1 MKRRLREELQQ
12 RKPFASL
19 EEEVWLE
26 LQRTSSVAARWVTEA
41 LRPSGLSPSQ
51 FNVLR
56 ILRGARPERLAC
68 GTIGERMVA
77 HDPDL
82 TRLLDRL
89 QAAGLVDKS
98 RDERDRRAML
108 VSITRKGL
116 DVVERASRAVEERL
130 QGALGGLGARKLE
143 ALADLL
149 ELVRGAEA
157 DGPSSATWTRSPETI
172 STQEE
177 QHMETG
183 KDLIL
188 VTGATG
194 RQGGATARE
203 LLAKGH
209 KVRAMTRHPESP
221 AGRELA
227 KLGAQVV
234 AGDLDDAASLERALA
249 GAWGVFGV
257 QNTWEAGVEREEEQ
271 GHRLAKLARKAGVQ
285 HYVYAS
291 VASAQRRTGI
301 PHFENKWRIED
312 TVRGLGFPSHVILRP
327 VFFME
332 NFLLPSFLGPIQ
344 QGQLAVALEPKT
356 VLQMIAVRDIGRYGL
371 QAFEKHAQLNRR
383 EIDMAGDQ
391 LTMPQ
396 AAEVL
401 GRAVGHALKFVRV
414 PIAEIR
420 KFSEDYAIMLE
431 WFDRV
436 GYDVDIPKT
445 AAEFGIRPTT
455 LAEWAPTASW
465 AQVPAAG

>member
-1 MKRRLREELQQ
+1 
-12 RKPFASL
+12 
-19 EEEVWLE
+19 
-26 LQRTSSVAARWVTEA
+26 
-41 LRPSGLSPSQ
+41 
-51 FNVLR
+51 
-56 ILRGARPERLAC
+56 
-68 GTIGERMVA
+68 
-77 HDPDL
+77 
-82 TRLLDRL
+82 
-89 QAAGLVDKS
+89 
-98 RDERDRRAML
+98 
-108 VSITRKGL
+108 
-116 DVVERASRAVEERL
+116 
-130 QGALGGLGARKLE
+130 
-143 ALADLL
+143 
-149 ELVRGAEA
+149 
-157 DGPSSATWTRSPETI
+157 
-172 STQEE
+172 
-177 QHMETG
+177 
-183 KDLIL
+183 
-188 VTGATG
+188 
-194 RQGGATARE
+194 
-203 LLAKGH
+203 
-209 KVRAMTRHPESP
+209 MTRHPESP